1 LPDSVFKR
9 LREALDAALASA
21 TPPEDLYDLA
31 GRMRAAL
38 LDARSGLSAMRDAAE
53 KTDREL
59 ALARREIET
68 AERRRE
74 LAVGI
79 ADTETVAVADG
90 YIARHRER
98 AVVLERKVVAQR
110 EEIGLAERDVAEMTG
125 QLEEVTKRR
134 GTIDAERSSAQA
146 WASLGRAGV
155 DRPEWD
161 AEQEALKA
169 RMDRAAREA
178 EADAKLEALKK
189 RMGKG

>member
-1 LPDSVFKR
+1 LSESVFKR

-38 LDARSGLSAMRDAAE
+38 LDARAGLSAMRDAAE

-90 YIARHRER
+90 YIARHRGR
-98 AVVLERKVVAQR
+98 VAVLERKVAAQR
-110 EEIGLAERDVAEMTG
+110 EEIALAERDVAEMTG

-146 WASLGRAGV
+146 WASLGRGGV
-155 DRPEWD
+155 DRPELD

>member
-1 LPDSVFKR
+1 MPDSVFKR
-9 LREALDAALASA
+9 LRDALEAALAGA

-31 GRMRAAL
+31 GRMRGAL
-38 LDARSGLSAMRDAAE
+38 VEARAGLGQMRDALE
-53 KTDREL
+53 RSDREL
-59 ALARREIET
+59 TLARREIET

-74 LAVGI
+74 LAAGI
-79 ADTETVAVADG
+79 NDAETVQVAEA
-90 YIARHRER
+90 YVAKTRER
-98 AVVLERKVVAQR
+98 AGVLERKAAAQR
-110 EEIGLAERDVAEMTG
+110 EEIALAERDMAEMAA

-134 GTIDAERSSAQA
+134 GTIDAGRSSAQA

-155 DRPEWD
+155 DRPELD

-178 EADAKLEALKK
+178 EADAKLEELKK

>member
-1 LPDSVFKR
+1 MSDSVFKR
-9 LREALDAALASA
+9 LRDALEQALASA

-31 GRMRAAL
+31 GRMRTAVVE
-38 LDARSGLSAMRDAAE
+38 ARAGLGEMRDAAE

-59 ALARREIET
+59 ALIRREIET

-74 LAVGI
+74 LAAGI
-79 ADTETVAVADG
+79 SDSETVTVADA

-98 AVVLERKVVAQR
+98 VVVLERKAAAQR
-110 EEIGLAERDVAEMTG
+110 EEIALAERDVAEMMR

-134 GTIDAERSSAQA
+134 GTIDADRSSAEA
-146 WASLGRAGV
+146 WASLGRGGV
-155 DRPEWD
+155 DRPELD
-161 AEQEALKA
+161 PEQEALKA

-178 EADAKLEALKK
+178 NADAKLEELKK

>member
-1 LPDSVFKR
+1 MFKR
-9 LREALDAALASA
+9 LREALEAALAGA

-38 LDARSGLSAMRDAAE
+38 VEARAGLGQMRDALE
-53 KTDREL
+53 QTERERAGL
-59 ALARREIET
+59 RREIET
-68 AERRRE
+68 AERRRA
-74 LAVGI
+74 LAAGI
-79 ADTETVAVADG
+79 NDAETVTVADG
-90 YIARHRER
+90 YLAKHRER
-98 AVVLERKVVAQR
+98 AVVLERKASAQR
-110 EEIGLAERDVAEMTG
+110 EEIALAERDVAEMTG

-134 GTIDAERSSAQA
+134 GGIDAERSTAEA

-155 DRPEWD
+155 DRPELD

-178 EADAKLEALKK
+178 EADAKLEELKK

>member
-1 LPDSVFKR
+1 MFKR
-9 LREALDAALASA
+9 LREALEAALASA
-21 TPPEDLYDLA
+21 TPPEDLHDLA

-38 LDARSGLSAMRDAAE
+38 VEARAGLGQMRDALQQTE
-53 KTDREL
+53 REL
-59 ALARREIET
+59 AGAQREIET
-68 AERRRE
+68 AERRRA
-74 LAVGI
+74 LAAGI
-79 ADTETVAVADG
+79 NDAETVQVADG

-98 AVVLERKVVAQR
+98 AVVLERKAAAQR
-110 EEIGLAERDVAEMTG
+110 EEIALAERDVGAMTG

-134 GTIDAERSSAQA
+134 GTINAERSSAEA

-155 DRPEWD
+155 DRPELD

-178 EADAKLEALKK
+178 DADAKLEQLKK

>member
-1 LPDSVFKR
+1 MSDSVFKR

-31 GRMRAAL
+31 GRMRGAL
-38 LDARSGLSAMRDAAE
+38 LEARSGLGAMRDAVE

-74 LAVGI
+74 LAARI
-79 ADTETVAVADG
+79 SDSETVTVADA

-98 AVVLERKVVAQR
+98 AVVLERKAVAQR
-110 EEIGLAERDVAEMTG
+110 EEIALAERDVAEMMG

-134 GTIDAERSSAQA
+134 GTIDADRSSAEA

-155 DRPEWD
+155 DRPELD

-178 EADAKLEALKK
+178 DADAKLEELKK

>member
-1 LPDSVFKR
+1 VFKQ
-9 LREALDAALASA
+9 LREALEAALASA

-38 LDARSGLSAMRDAAE
+38 VEARAGLSQMREELD
-53 KTDREL
+53 KTDRDL

-68 AERRRE
+68 AERRRG
-74 LAVGI
+74 LAAGI
-79 ADTETVAVADG
+79 DDAETVQVAEG
-90 YIARHRER
+90 YIAKHRER
-98 AVVLERKVVAQR
+98 ASVLERKAAAQR
-110 EEIGLAERDVAEMTG
+110 EEIALAERDVAGMTG

-134 GTIDAERSSAQA
+134 GKIDAERSSAEA

-155 DRPEWD
+155 DRPELD

-178 EADAKLEALKK
+178 EADAKLEELKK

>member
-9 LREALDAALASA
+9 LREALEAALASA

-31 GRMRAAL
+31 GRMRSAL
-38 LDARSGLSAMRDAAE
+38 VEARAGLGQMREALE
-53 KTDREL
+53 QTDREL

-68 AERRRE
+68 AERRRT
-74 LAVGI
+74 LAAGI
-79 ADTETVAVADG
+79 NDAETVQVAEA
-90 YIARHRER
+90 YLVKNRER
-98 AVVLERKVVAQR
+98 AAVLERKAAAQR
-110 EEIGLAERDVAEMTG
+110 EEIALAERDMAEMTR

-134 GTIDAERSSAQA
+134 GTIDADRSSAAA

-155 DRPEWD
+155 DRPDLE
-161 AEQEALKA
+161 AEQEALKS